1 MPVGE
6 KVAVSGSRRDMN
18 ITFLCPC
25 RRLSPPEDSLEE
37 MNYHDGEDSPDE
49 GSDQRDM
56 GRWDLEVLIPGE
68 WNKGDEN
75 ADANDEQE
83 IKQVIGHRVPG
94 ERDGDRKE
102 VRERPPFA
110 NINSQGKESRGYIQI
125 QGKKV
130 REKHPNLLGLLAL
143 CKRGSATE
151 SGYYSRKSRM
161 DIMYVKEVYLE
172 EKAFARA
179 RMAGSLLLHVKE
191 QALRTG
197 KAESCCFA

>member
-1 MPVGE
+1 
-6 KVAVSGSRRDMN
+6 
-18 ITFLCPC
+18 
-25 RRLSPPEDSLEE
+25 
-37 MNYHDGEDSPDE
+37 MNYHNGEDRPDE

-56 GRWDLEVLIPGE
+56 RRWDLEVLIPGE

-75 ADANDEQE
+75 PDANEGDEKCSQKATRGGLTRDFLNEYGCNNGDAKDEQE
-83 IKQVIGHRVPG
+83 IKQVIGNRVPG

-102 VRERPPFA
+102 VRESPPFA
-110 NINSQGKESRGYIQI
+110 NINSQGKKSGGYIQI

-143 CKRGSATE
+143 CQQGSATE

-191 QALRTG
+191 HALRTG